1 MKRTTKLGSLLDL
14 TKNSFNSLCYEDW
27 STSHQSFPK
36 AVKTAK
42 KILNEN
48 EKNVKDKGY
57 QDDETGNCGNPL
69 VSY

>member
-57 QDDETGNCGNPL
+57 
-69 VSY
+69 